1 MQRVATRARGTVREI
16 VVPAS
21 IANLGPGLDTLGL
34 AVTLYLRVRV
44 TEIVHDGRGRLRCR
58 FLDGP
63 LRGPNRIERAF
74 KALRPQRA
82 SSPSVHV
89 DVRSEIPVRSGL
101 GSSAAATVAGL
112 RLRELVDG
120 RRPGDEILA
129 AASKIEGHPDN
140 AAPALFGGVI
150 SCCATETGSVTVTR
164 WPWPARWRIVVATP
178 QLELATAVSRRA
190 LPGKL
195 SLRDAVFNIQHVAL
209 LLGALQSGRA
219 ADFREA
225 LRDRAHQPYRQRL
238 VPGLR
243 KLLAVRHPDV
253 IGFCL
258 SGAGPSIAAFTT
270 GKTASVEKIIRDA
283 YREERIACTV
293 RTVQVHRE
301 GDA

>member
-1 MQRVATRARGTVREI
+1 MCAARF
-16 VVPAS
+16 
-21 IANLGPGLDTLGL
+21 
-34 AVTLYLRVRV
+34 
-44 TEIVHDGRGRLRCR
+44 RC
-58 FLDGP
+58 
-63 LRGPNRIERAF
+63 A
-74 KALRPQRA
+74 
-82 SSPSVHV
+82 
-89 DVRSEIPVRSGL
+89 SGL

-140 AAPALFGGVI
+140 AAPALLGGVI
-150 SCCATETGSVTVTR
+150 SCCATETGSITVTR

-270 GKTASVEKIIRDA
+270 GKTASVERIIRDA
-283 YREERIACTV
+283 VPRGADRVHGENGESASER
-293 RTVQVHRE
+293 
-301 GDA
+301 